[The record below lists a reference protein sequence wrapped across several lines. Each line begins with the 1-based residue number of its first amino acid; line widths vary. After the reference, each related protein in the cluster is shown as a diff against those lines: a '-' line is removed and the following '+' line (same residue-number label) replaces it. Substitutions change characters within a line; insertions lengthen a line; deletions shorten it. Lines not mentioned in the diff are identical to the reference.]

1 MANLINKW
9 NEYNAGAIMPPCVV
23 QCDHDADEYLI
34 WIWTGD
40 KILGPISRNEYN
52 ETQIIAEMMAA
63 NQTEERIEAD
73 EWQQ

>member
-1 MANLINKW
+1 MANIINRW
-9 NEYNAGAIMPPCVV
+9 TDYNNNLLTPPCVV
-23 QCDHDADEYLI
+23 QCDHNAGEYLI

-40 KILGPISRNEYN
+40 KILGPISRNGYN

-63 NQTEERIEAD
+63 NQTEQRIEAD